1 MKPHKTQIT
10 SSVSFHLQGQPITMR
25 KRLANHKHASSPYI
39 LGRNNVDSQPFI
51 FIFFVSQRPR
61 NSFGPSDSFDLAL
74 SSMFGFPSGSHLLI
88 IHVTDPHGPWPAVGK
103 ADVSSK
109 SMAKKLVVILQYP
122 CSLKVFT
129 LLYPPSILLALTI
142 VRPFAHSR

>member
-1 MKPHKTQIT
+1 MKPHKTHTT
-10 SSVSFHLQGQPITMR
+10 SSVSFHLQGQPIPMR
-25 KRLANHKHASSPYI
+25 KRPANHKHASSAYI
-39 LGRNNVDSQPFI
+39 LGRNNVASQPFI
-51 FIFFVSQRPR
+51 FILFVLQRPR

-74 SSMFGFPSGSHLLI
+74 SSMFDFPLRSHLLI
-88 IHVTDPHGPWPAVGK
+88 MHVTDPHGLRPAVGK

-129 LLYPPSILLALTI
+129 LLHPPSILLALTI